1 MTITDK
7 LEGLLPAD
15 GKPMTKNDRV
25 IAEAVAGLR
34 EYDWMMADMRQS
46 RRFWRDKATD
56 NARLV
61 YLAATL
67 AFIAGLIAGA
77 VLGGW
82 G

>member
-15 GKPMTKNDRV
+15 GKPMTRNDRV
-25 IAEAVAGLR
+25 IAEAVRELMITEVDRDNWRSSAAHYRDRWLR
-34 EYDWMMADMRQS
+34 AQQANTWA
-46 RRFWRDKATD
+46 FP
-56 NARLV
+56 
-61 YLAATL
+61 L

-77 VLGGW
+77 LFGGW